1 MLSIALI
8 VLGAICVV
16 AGLAGVV
23 FPLLPGSPLILA
35 GLVLV
40 AWAEQFAYVGVGTL
54 GVLVALTLLTFV
66 VDYVASV
73 LGAGRM
79 GASRAGLL
87 GAAIGTFAG
96 VFFFPIGLL
105 LGPFIGAVVGE
116 LLTRSD
122 ALRAGKVGV
131 GAVIGV
137 FLGAVGN
144 LIIAMSMIGVFLAV
158 RFAA

>member
-8 VLGAICVV
+8 SLGTVCVL
-16 AGLAGVV
+16 AGLIGVILP
-23 FPLLPGSPLILA
+23 FLPGSTLILA
-35 GLVLV
+35 GLVLI
-40 AWAEQFAYVGVGTL
+40 AWAEQFAYVGLGAL

-66 VDYVASV
+66 VDYVASL

-96 VFFFPIGLL
+96 VFFFPVGLL
-105 LGPFIGAVVGE
+105 LGPFVGAVVGE
-116 LLTRSD
+116 LLARSD

-131 GAVIGV
+131 GAVVGV
-137 FLGAVGN
+137 LLGAVGN
-144 LIIAMSMIGVFLAV
+144 LLIAAGMIGIFLAL
-158 RFAA
+158 RFAG